1 MVEKVMTRADEVEL
15 EHDFEWVNAWAAA
28 VSPTLTQA
36 APVIPTEPAAPTI
49 VAAQEPE
56 ADEPAQADR
65 LETVAAP
72 LAEEADDEAQTVAS
86 DEASSS
92 DGAHPVVEE
101 IDPAACMMM
110 EAEPPPIAP
119 LAVDTIDA
127 PAREDAD
134 MPAAASD
141 QEIAAAALPGTI
153 APAVPT
159 APRFDALQRLT
170 GRRWKDILHVV
181 VRNPEPT
188 PAHAELVAPGQQHA
202 PEGAGG
208 EQEALSDERTRE
220 LTLVSDQVSLVPD
233 QLERDIAE
241 IEMVRDRLYA
251 EYAAERDTAARRFR
265 TSDYVPILVGAA
277 LAFTLLVVFGAAA
290 SFVSLR

>member
-1 MVEKVMTRADEVEL
+1 MVEKVMTRADEVDL
-15 EHDFEWVNAWAAA
+15 EPDFEWVNAWAAA
-28 VSPTLTQA
+28 VSPTLTQTAPAIASQAA
-36 APVIPTEPAAPTI
+36 APAI
-49 VAAQEPE
+49 VAAQEP
-56 ADEPAQADR
+56 DEPAQVDR

-72 LAEEADDEAQTVAS
+72 LAEEADDEAQAVAS
-86 DEASSS
+86 DEARSS
-92 DGAHPVVEE
+92 DGAHPAVEE

-110 EAEPPPIAP
+110 EAEPPP
-119 LAVDTIDA
+119 LAADTTDA

-134 MPAAASD
+134 MPATALD
-141 QEIAAAALPGTI
+141 LEIAAAALPDTI
-153 APAVPT
+153 APVVPT

-181 VRNPEPT
+181 VRNPQPT

-220 LTLVSDQVSLVPD
+220 LTLVSDQVPLVPD

-251 EYAAERDTAARRFR
+251 EYAAERDVSRAARRFR